1 MEIMSTT
8 ARPTTSPAIIRGRAA
23 QVDDRALA
31 EELRR
36 RVRGE
41 IRFDDGSRA
50 LYATDASNYRQTP
63 IGVVLPKD
71 GDDVEAAIEICRRYE
86 APVLGRGGGT
96 SLAGQCCNTAV
107 VFDFSKY
114 MNRVLEIDV
123 ENRRARVEP
132 GLVLDHL
139 RERTREH
146 RLTFGPD
153 PSTHT
158 HCTFGGMIGNNSCG
172 VHSVMAGKAVD
183 NVEELEIL
191 TYDGLRMRVGA
202 TDDDELER
210 IVRAG
215 GRRGEIYA
223 DLRQLRDDYAA
234 LIREKFPE
242 LPRRVSGYNL
252 DDLLPDK
259 GFHVA
264 RSLVGTEGTCVTV
277 LEATVRLVYDPPHRA
292 LLVIGYPDA
301 YTAGDHVLDVLDH
314 GPIGLEAFD
323 DRLVGYVHKKD
334 LHPERLQVLPEGKG
348 WLVAEFGG
356 DSPEEADQR
365 AQDAQAALERRNS
378 SLSFQVCK
386 AGEEDRQED
395 VWKARESGLGAT
407 AFVPGEPDTWE
418 GWEDSAV
425 PPEVLG
431 DYLRELRGLMEKY
444 DYNCAFYGHFGQ
456 GCLHT
461 RIDFE
466 LRSEAG
472 IAKYRGFMEEAADL
486 VLRFGGSLSGE
497 HGDGQSRGELLQKM
511 YGPELIDAMRRF
523 KSIWDPEWK
532 MNPGKVIDAQPLDAN
547 LRLGVDYRPPEVQ
560 THFSFPEDDGSF
572 AHATLRCVGVGKC
585 RRTEGGVMC
594 PSYMVTQEEK
604 HTTRG
609 RARLLFEMMQGEVI
623 TDGWQSE
630 EVKEALDL
638 CLACKGCKGDCPVN
652 VDMATYKAE
661 FLSHYYEGHFRP
673 RSAWAMGLI
682 FVWARL
688 ASLAPNVAN
697 FFSGAPGLSR
707 VTKWIGGV
715 APQRQ
720 MPKFARRTFLEWFR
734 ERAPR
739 NVDSPQVLLWPD
751 TFNNYFHPE
760 TARAAVEV
768 LEAAGFRV
776 VVPEATLCCGRP
788 LYDYGLLDMAKGK
801 LLEILDVLRPHLEAG
816 TPVVGLEPSCV
827 AVFRDEMTSLLPHNE
842 GARRLKEQTFLLS
855 EFIAK
860 HGDDFPLPELRRK
873 ALVHAHCHHHSLMGM
888 DDEVEVLRRMGLD
901 FELLDSGCCGM
912 AGSFGFEEENYDVSM
927 ACGERVL
934 LPRVREADPET
945 LIIADGFSCQ
955 EQIEQ
960 ATDRRGLH
968 LAQILHMAMQEEQN
982 GSLSD
987 LFAERR
993 QLRRAGVEDGR
1004 VKLSEAAIVCG
1015 AGLALGAAV
1024 ACLVTRR

>member
-1 MEIMSTT
+1 MSTT
-8 ARPTTSPAIIRGRAA
+8 IRPTTSPSVVRGRAA
-23 QVDDRALA
+23 EGDDRALA
-31 EELRR
+31 GELHR

-41 IRFDDGSRA
+41 VRFDDGSRA

-63 IGVVLPKD
+63 IGVVVPRD
-71 GDDVEAAIEICRRYE
+71 SDDVEATIEICRRYE

-107 VFDFSKY
+107 VLDFSKY

-139 RERTREH
+139 RDRTRKH
-146 RLTFGPD
+146 HLTFGPD
-153 PSTHT
+153 PATHS

-172 VHSVMAGKAVD
+172 VHSVMAGKTVD

-202 TDDDELER
+202 TDDEDLER
-210 IVRAG
+210 ILRAA
-215 GRRGEIYA
+215 GRRGHIYA
-223 DLRQLRDDYAA
+223 ELKRLRDDYAD
-234 LIREKFPE
+234 LIRERFPDI
-242 LPRRVSGYNL
+242 PRRVSGYNL
-252 DDLLPDK
+252 EDLLPEK
-259 GFHVA
+259 GFQVA
-264 RSLVGTEGTCVTV
+264 RALVGTEGTCATV
-277 LEATVRLVYDPPHRA
+277 LEATVRLVHEPPYRA
-292 LLVIGYPDA
+292 LLVIGYADA
-301 YTAGDHVLDVLDH
+301 YTAADHVLDVLEH
-314 GPIGLEAFD
+314 GPVGLEAFD
-323 DRLVGYVHKKD
+323 DRLVSYIHKKD
-334 LHPERLQVLPEGKG
+334 LHPERIQILPEGKG
-348 WLVAEFGG
+348 WLMAEFGG
-356 DSPEEADQR
+356 DTPEEADQR
-365 AQDAQAALERRNS
+365 AKDAQSALERRDP
-378 SLSFQVCK
+378 SLTFRLCTSD
-386 AGEEDRQED
+386 EEDLQD
-395 VWKARESGLGAT
+395 NVWEARESGLGAT
-407 AFVPGEPDTWE
+407 AFVPGEPDTWP

-425 PPEVLG
+425 PPEKLG
-431 DYLRELRGLMEKY
+431 GYLRDLRRLMDKH
-444 DYNCAFYGHFGQ
+444 DYRCSYYGHFGQ

-466 LRSEAG
+466 LRTRQG
-472 IAKYRGFMEEAADL
+472 VDKYRAFMEDAADL
-486 VLRFGGSLSGE
+486 VIRYGGSLSGE
-497 HGDGQSRGELLQKM
+497 HGDGQARGELLEKV
-511 YGPELIDAMRRF
+511 YGPDLMEAFRRF
-523 KSIWDPEWK
+523 KSIWDPQWK
-532 MNPGKVIDAQPLDAN
+532 MNPGKVIDAQPLDRN
-547 LRLGVDYRPPEVQ
+547 LRLGADYRPPDVK
-560 THFSFPEDDGSF
+560 THFSFPEDNGSF

-594 PSYMVTQEEK
+594 PSYMVTHEEK

-609 RARLLFEMMQGEVI
+609 RARLLFEMMQGETV

-688 ASLAPNVAN
+688 ASLAPNVTN
-697 FFSGAPGLSR
+697 FVSRAPGVSR

-715 APQRQ
+715 APRRR

-739 NVDSPQVLLWPD
+739 NIDAPQVLLWPD

-768 LEAAGFRV
+768 LETAGYRV

-788 LYDYGLLDMAKGK
+788 LYDYGLLDMAKRK
-801 LLEILDVLRPHLEAG
+801 LLEILDSLRPHLEAG

-842 GARRLKEQTFLLS
+842 DARRLKEQTYLLS

-860 HGDDFPLPELRRK
+860 HGEDFPLPELRRK

-888 DDEVEVLRRMGLD
+888 DDEVEVLKRMGID

-960 ATDRRGLH
+960 ATGRRGLH
-968 LAQILHMAMQEEQN
+968 LAHVLQMALREERDGRPSQP
-982 GSLSD
+982 LP
-987 LFAERR
+987 ERR
-993 QLRRAGVEDGR
+993 QLRRASVDDGR
-1004 VKLSEAAIVCG
+1004 LKVSEAAIVCSG
-1015 AGLALGAAV
+1015 ALALGAAV
-1024 ACLVTRR
+1024 AWLARRCIR